1 MGWTIASLPW
11 GHVAGRMAIIED
23 RLVMGLL
30 GRHHRRGNMSLE
42 QVDMGYDIA
51 LINWGSSIEDTKC
64 NMNPDI

>member
-30 GRHHRRGNMSLE
+30 GRHHHCGNMSSE
-42 QVDMGYDIA
+42 QVDLGYDTA

-64 NMNPDI
+64 KTYI

>member
-1 MGWTIASLPW
+1 
-11 GHVAGRMAIIED
+11 MAIIED